1 MASEIQISES
11 QTTNIEADLADQQN
25 HNQIF
30 KLGFMDSISFK
41 LHGHVKVGSIRRGE
55 HQLDAYL
62 FNCEKHGLQVTTPSG
77 HYELLICPE
86 CIKERKAEEKP
97 KADEIPISTIESVA
111 TLNKYLNKNI
121 GNK

>member
-1 MASEIQISES
+1 MASGIQISES
-11 QTTNIEADLADQQN
+11 HPNNIEADLADQQN

-41 LHGHVKVGSIRRGE
+41 LRGHVKVGSIRRGE

-62 FNCEKHGLQVTTPSG
+62 FKCETHGLQVTTPSG

-86 CIKERKAEEKP
+86 CIKERKAKEEP
-97 KADEIPISTIESVA
+97 EAAEIPIRTIESVA

>member
-1 MASEIQISES
+1 MASEIPISES
-11 QTTNIEADLADQQN
+11 ITSHGETDLNDQQIRN
-25 HNQIF
+25 SIF

-41 LHGHVKVGSIRRGE
+41 LWGYAKVGSLKRGE

-62 FNCEKHGLQVTTPSG
+62 FKCDTHGLQVTTPSG
-77 HYELLICPE
+77 HYEHLICPE
-86 CIKERKAEEKP
+86 CLRERKAKEAP
-97 KADEIPISTIESVA
+97 KDAEFPTNTIDSVV

>member
-1 MASEIQISES
+1 MASEIQILES
-11 QTTNIEADLADQQN
+11 HTNNIEADLADQQN

-30 KLGFMDSISFK
+30 KLGLMDSISFK
-41 LHGHVKVGSIRRGE
+41 LWGHVKVGSIKRGE

-62 FNCEKHGLQVTTPSG
+62 FKCDTHGLQVTTPRG
-77 HYELLICPE
+77 HNEVLICPE
-86 CIKERKAEEKP
+86 CIRERKTEEKP
-97 KADEIPISTIESVA
+97 KAAEIPISTIESVA